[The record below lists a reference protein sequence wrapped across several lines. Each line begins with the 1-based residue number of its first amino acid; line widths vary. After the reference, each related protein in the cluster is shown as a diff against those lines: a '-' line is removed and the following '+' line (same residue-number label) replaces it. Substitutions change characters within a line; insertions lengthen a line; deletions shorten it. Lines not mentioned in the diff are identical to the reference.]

1 MDSAIKVSVIMPMYN
16 AEKYLQQTL
25 RDVTG
30 QTLREIEILCVDDG
44 SSDGTPRIAEA
55 CAAKDDRVRL
65 IRQQHLTAGAARN
78 RGLSEARGRCVVF
91 WDADDR
97 FEPDALEKLYRQM
110 EKTGADISVCM
121 ASRLDDATNDRIET
135 GVYLKEEYL
144 RGADV
149 YSRDTHPSY
158 LFNITTNVPWN
169 KMFRRSFVL
178 EHGLQFENR
187 PRAND
192 VYFCMLAVYHASKI
206 AVVRERLVT
215 YRINSSESLTG
226 TLYET
231 PHNSFD
237 AFCAVKR
244 QLEADGIQANPAL
257 VQSFANRALQG
268 MLYCLHKCARGDAFL
283 AWFEFLKSEGF
294 EKLGIRDGKDYY
306 YIEETYRRYRGVME
320 STPLDYAL
328 AYGREEMQKQ
338 QGEIK
343 RLKERVRTLEGRLR
357 ESGGA
362 GAKCAMALESAA
374 ARARKKLKKYW
385 YRFSGKR

>member
-1 MDSAIKVSVIMPMYN
+1 MDSAVKVSVVIPMYN
-16 AEKYLQQTL
+16 AEKYLQNTL

-44 SSDGTPRIAEA
+44 SADRTVSIVESWSARDA
-55 CAAKDDRVRL
+55 RVRL
-65 IRQQHLTAGAARN
+65 LRQQHLFAGVARN
-78 RGLSEARGRCVVF
+78 RGLSEARGDYVVF
-91 WDADDR
+91 WDADDC
-97 FEPDALEKLYRQM
+97 FERTALEKLYRKI
-110 EKTGADISVCM
+110 EKTGADICVCM

-178 EHGLQFENR
+178 EHGLQFEDR

-192 VYFCMLAVYHASKI
+192 VYFCMLAVYYASKI

-226 TLYET
+226 TLSET

-237 AFCAVKR
+237 AFYAVKK
-244 QLEADGIQANPAL
+244 QLEESGIREYPKL
-257 VQSFANRALQG
+257 EQSFANRALQG

-320 STPLDYAL
+320 TTPLDYAL

-343 RLKERVRTLEGRLR
+343 RLKERVRTLESRLR
-357 ESGGA
+357 ESGSA